1 MCCVRFLLLA
11 CDVAMLDVVFLF
23 DENLAIGC
31 QRQINLAS

>member
-1 MCCVRFLLLA
+1 VCVVCASCCLH
-11 CDVAMLDVVFLF
+11 AMLDVVFLF